1 MEDSEILELYRDR
14 SEEAIHQT
22 ELKYSRYLTAIALNI
37 LHNPE
42 DSSEC
47 VNDTYLRAWSVIPP
61 NMPERLA
68 GFLGKITRDIS
79 ISLYRKKYAAKR
91 GGHGSEYAV
100 SLDELAECV
109 SGQETPEDALDVKLL
124 AAAIGDYL
132 GGISAQAR
140 IEFVQRYYFCDPV
153 KVIAE
158 YSGSTEAAVKS
169 RLLRTRRGLKI
180 HLEKEGFSI

>member
-1 MEDSEILELYRDR
+1 MEDSEILELYQRR
-14 SEEAIHQT
+14 SEEAIQQT
-22 ELKYSRYLTAIALNI
+22 ERKYSRYLTAIALNI

-42 DSSEC
+42 DSGEC

-91 GGHGSEYAV
+91 GGHESEYAV

-109 SGQETPEDALDVKLL
+109 SGQESPENALELKLL

-132 GGISAQAR
+132 REIPAQAR
-140 IEFVQRYYFCDPV
+140 IEFVQRYYFCEPIRA
-153 KVIAE
+153 IAE
-158 YSGSTEAAVKS
+158 YSGKSEAAVKS
-169 RLLRTRRGLKI
+169 RLLRTRRGLKL
-180 HLEKEGFSI
+180 HLEKEGFLI